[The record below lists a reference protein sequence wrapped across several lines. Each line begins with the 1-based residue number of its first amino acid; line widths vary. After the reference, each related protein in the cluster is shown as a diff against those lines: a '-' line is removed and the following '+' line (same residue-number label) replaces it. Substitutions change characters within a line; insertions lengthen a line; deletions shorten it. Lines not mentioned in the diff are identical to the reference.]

1 MDREKIKSEFLS
13 KCAGWTKDGLVTCYN
28 SDLILLFRLYA
39 ENVSVLNELKEVIVR
54 YFGGTNAT
62 WTGMFRERK
71 GAYYLDINPYPFLR
85 MQRAHIP
92 SANIDGFRVENT
104 LDAMLLVFEHELTH
118 FIERVKYGKTSHGK
132 RFKALAATYF
142 GHDPSNAVGH
152 TLPTKKNSMRN
163 TQGAAFSPGDKV
175 RFNHSGE
182 VLHGVVISV
191 NKRVSVKVS
200 DRGKY
205 FGAKFY
211 VPKDMLQMA
220 DAPENAPTE
229 NAQEHSGFMDGD
241 KAYFLHEGHILEGL
255 ITGITKRA
263 TVKVTEEGEFAG
275 TVFYVPL
282 RMLYKSRED
291 AQTAEKLRNSLKNAN
306 GDVFYVG
313 DKVCFEHMYTYFE
326 GEIVRVT
333 KRASVRITSPDEF
346 CGKLFYVPAGML
358 RHIK

>member
-39 ENVSVLNELKEVIVR
+39 ENVSVLNELKEVTVR

-152 TLPTKKNSMRN
+152 TLPTKSNSMRN
-163 TQGAAFSPGDKV
+163 VDGDEFAKGDRV
-175 RFNHSGE
+175 CFQHSG
-182 VLHGVVISV
+182 I
-191 NKRVSVKVS
+191 
-200 DRGKY
+200 
-205 FGAKFY
+205 
-211 VPKDMLQMA
+211 
-220 DAPENAPTE
+220 
-229 NAQEHSGFMDGD
+229 
-241 KAYFLHEGHILEGL
+241 ILEGI
-255 ITGITKRA
+255 ITRI
-263 TVKVTEEGEFAG
+263 
-275 TVFYVPL
+275 
-282 RMLYKSRED
+282 
-291 AQTAEKLRNSLKNAN
+291 
-306 GDVFYVG
+306 
-313 DKVCFEHMYTYFE
+313 
-326 GEIVRVT
+326 T
-333 KRASVRITSPDEF
+333 KRASVKVSTP
-346 CGKLFYVPAGML
+346 GKFNGVLFYVPTAML
-358 RHIK
+358 QKAKEENRSCPRSPYVK